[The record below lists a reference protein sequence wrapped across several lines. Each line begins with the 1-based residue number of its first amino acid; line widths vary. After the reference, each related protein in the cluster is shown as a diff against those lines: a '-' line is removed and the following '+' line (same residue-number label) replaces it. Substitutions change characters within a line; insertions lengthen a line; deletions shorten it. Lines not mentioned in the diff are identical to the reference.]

1 MVIKGKTVR
10 CNKQSIAMTHR
21 KIYLLK
27 TPYST
32 PLS

>member
-1 MVIKGKTVR
+1 MVINGKPLR
-10 CNKQSIAMTHR
+10 CNKQNIAMTRR